1 METRHT
7 GDLTDT
13 NHWVSDNN
21 TFVCVCVCV
30 CVRVCER
37 ERERERERVRGQ
49 YYKCIIYINML
60 SFSSGPLLYLL
71 RIIVLTF
78 VKSKVPELCKLFS
91 STKSVC
97 CNLPVI
103 RLQPELTLLDTRWH
117 YVHRIFVCPAP
128 VQLPRFKFWSVSQ
141 KYCKPK

>member
-1 METRHT
+1 M
-7 GDLTDT
+7 
-13 NHWVSDNN
+13 
-21 TFVCVCVCV
+21 
-30 CVRVCER
+30 RVCER
-37 ERERERERVRGQ
+37 EREREREGERSILQ
-49 YYKCIIYINML
+49 MYNLHKYAFFQ
-60 SFSSGPLLYLL
+60 FSPLLYLL